1 MMLGMSL
8 GSQLRATLFLVFI
21 MVFILVFTLAMA
33 GPMAWAIDPALS
45 PVSKDLAVSKELKRP
60 GQPASTTRLEARRIE
75 INVAECR
82 LRLLEGRKVLAT
94 YPVGLGRPGFRTPLG
109 AHQVLRMVDNPA
121 WENPYKAPGASRIK
135 AGPMNPLGT
144 RWIGFK
150 NDPHGEFGM
159 HGTDRPQSVGK
170 YSSHGCVRMKVPDA
184 EALYSQ
190 IKVGTP
196 VDVVYRPYQVTES
209 GGKLS
214 IQWLASGLS
223 YGLPKPSAKAITD
236 DLTTRFSGYQLQ
248 TQDLQ
253 RWIATPA
260 ATALTVIGTK
270 PLSP

>member
-1 MMLGMSL
+1 MMRAQKSHSL
-8 GSQLRATLFLVFI
+8 RLFERSFLLISLILVVFLATLCPVAQANEPTSAS
-21 MVFILVFTLAMA
+21 VKVESS
-33 GPMAWAIDPALS
+33 PSLS
-45 PVSKDLAVSKELKRP
+45 DNK
-60 GQPASTTRLEARRIE
+60 RRIE
-75 INVAECR
+75 INVAECT
-82 LRLLEGRKVLAT
+82 LRLLEGTKVLAT

-109 AHQVLRMVDNPA
+109 NHQVLRMVDNPS

-184 EALYSQ
+184 EALYKQ

-209 GGKLS
+209 AGKLS
-214 IQWLASGLS
+214 IKWLESGLS

-236 DLTTRFSGYQLQ
+236 DLTTRFAGYQLQ

-260 ATALTVIGTK
+260 ATALTVIGTN
-270 PLSP
+270 PFFP